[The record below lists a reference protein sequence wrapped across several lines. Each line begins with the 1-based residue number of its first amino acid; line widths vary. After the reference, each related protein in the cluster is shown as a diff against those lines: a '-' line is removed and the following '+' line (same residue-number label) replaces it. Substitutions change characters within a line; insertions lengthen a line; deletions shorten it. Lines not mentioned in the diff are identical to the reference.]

1 MSNETDAVDLDQLP
15 EALTGDELVLAQL
28 TTTSAT
34 SPTNSGLPAARMRGM
49 DGRHLT
55 NVV

>member
-1 MSNETDAVDLDQLP
+1 MLVPGKPDPLSD